1 VPSLDALLARIAG
14 TSLGPRGRELFINVG
29 YLVATDLALGALGVG
44 LTAWIVRI
52 LGPAEFGQ
60 VNLVASVAQLWVIG
74 LLAGLHAAVTRHLAA
89 HRDEAP
95 VIIGTTLTV
104 AIVAALVLIPLMFL
118 ARDWTLHIFRVDA
131 SVFAWSIL
139 LALGMVSQ
147 QIVNGTLAG
156 LQRFRRI
163 SQYNIAAGL
172 FYIAIVATLLV
183 AVPNL
188 SFRHVVAA
196 TLLRSM
202 AFAAMGLVASRTL
215 IGRPSRAWS
224 KRLLSFGGYHT
235 LAALAHFFILG
246 SIDNLMLNAYHGPA
260 AVGLYGA
267 YYVAFN
273 IFTNRVVKF
282 VSDVL
287 VPAAAGHDDPRRLA
301 RMALRAYGRAAW
313 GSVPAVAVVTY
324 VLFRIYG
331 GTYEFR
337 WTLAVLMSINV
348 WLHAVSSMLGDFLV
362 AAGVKGVRWSMYGAL
377 VTAAVNVTGNVLLIP
392 TFDVAG
398 AMLSSLLA
406 FATAIAVRSVALS
419 RLNRDGTPENQLVS
433 P

>member
-14 TSLGPRGRELFINVG
+14 TSLGPRGRALFINVG
-29 YLVATDLALGALGVG
+29 YLVATDVALGVLGVG
-44 LTAWIVRI
+44 LTAWIIRI

-74 LLAGLHAAVTRHLAA
+74 LLAGLHAAVARHLAA

-95 VIIGTTLTV
+95 VIVGTTFAL
-104 AIVAALVLIPLMFL
+104 AIVAALVLIPVMFL

-131 SVFAWSIL
+131 SVFEWSIL
-139 LALGMVSQ
+139 LALGTVSQ
-147 QIVNGTLAG
+147 QIVNGALAG
-156 LQRFRRI
+156 LERFRLI
-163 SQYNIAAGL
+163 SRYNIAAGC
-172 FYIAIVATLLV
+172 FYIAIVATLLF

-188 SFRHVVAA
+188 SFRYFVAA
-196 TLLRSM
+196 TFLRSL
-202 AFAAMGLVASRTL
+202 AFAAMALVALRPL

-224 KRLLSFGGYHT
+224 KRLMSFGGYYT
-235 LAALAHFFILG
+235 LAALAHFFILA

-260 AVGLYGA
+260 EVGLYGA

-287 VPAAAGHDDPRRLA
+287 MPAAAGHDDPGRLV
-301 RMALRAYGRAAW
+301 RVALRAYGRVAW
-313 GSVPAVAVVTY
+313 GVVPGVTVLTY

-337 WTLAVLMSINV
+337 WTLAVLMSVNV

-362 AAGVKGVRWSMYGAL
+362 AAGVKGMRWSMYGAL
-377 VTAAVNVTGNVLLIP
+377 VTAAVNVAGNFLLIP
-392 TFDVAG
+392 SFDVAG

-406 FATAIAVRSVALS
+406 FTTAIAVRSLALS
-419 RLNRDGTPENQLVS
+419 RLNRDGTLET
-433 P
+433 